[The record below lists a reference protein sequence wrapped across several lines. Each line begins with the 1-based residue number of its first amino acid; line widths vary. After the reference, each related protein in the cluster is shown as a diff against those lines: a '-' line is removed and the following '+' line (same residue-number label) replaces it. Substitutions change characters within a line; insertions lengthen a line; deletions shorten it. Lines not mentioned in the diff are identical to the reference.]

1 MNIEDDTT
9 QTVKPDIVINLA
21 DGNHIICDSKVSLDN
36 WKKFVMA
43 TEDQEKDEQFKKHA
57 LAVRKHIDDLSKKDY
72 MKNLKIILQTQILI
86 FTLEVQFQTMKLVL
100 MYRIIDNR
108 LFKVLV

>member
-43 TEDQEKDEQFKKHA
+43 TDDQEKDEQFKKHA

-72 MKNLKIILQTQILI
+72 MKNLKTNIYQKLQNI
-86 FTLEVQFQTMKLVL
+86 
-100 MYRIIDNR
+100 
-108 LFKVLV
+108 